1 MNINKTKKVV
11 KHSQSQ
17 LRYQKYK
24 MPEVDKSKIRYTLI
38 YSDDALQNVLHVKR
52 ELMYCKPEVDGKD
65 TYYEVD
71 NNKM

>member
-1 MNINKTKKVV
+1 
-11 KHSQSQ
+11 
-17 LRYQKYK
+17 